1 MTRRTTVAG
10 ALAALAALAGAP
22 AASAQS
28 GVVQAVDGTD
38 ADNYNN
44 RWSPAAVTI
53 KAGEIVTWRF
63 TGTTVFHNVAS
74 SGSNWSFRNGNPA
87 IAPPPA
93 SFRFST
99 PGTYRFVCEIHAT
112 TMIGDV
118 TVTDASGTPPPPPP
132 PPPPSQQPW
141 PNDQQAPLE
150 LDVADEKPPR
160 LSRVRVAAVPNGA
173 RVRFRLSERAR
184 VRVRFKQAGLTVKAA
199 HRTFRAGARTL
210 TVRDRRLRGRYRIEI
225 LATDLGRNR
234 SRLKRARLTIP

>member
-1 MTRRTTVAG
+1 MTRRTALAG

-22 AASAQS
+22 AAFAQG

-44 RWSPAAVTI
+44 RWSPTAVTI
-53 KAGEIVTWRF
+53 KAGETVTWSF

-93 SFRFST
+93 SFTFST

-112 TMIGDV
+112 TMVGDV
-118 TVTDASGTPPPPPP
+118 VVTDASGTPPPPPP
-132 PPPPSQQPW
+132 PPPPSRQPW
-141 PNDQQAPLE
+141 PNDQPAPSVLE
-150 LDVADEKPPR
+150 VTDEKPPR
-160 LSRVRVAAVPNGA
+160 LSRVRVAAVRNGA

-184 VRVRFKQAGLTVKAA
+184 VRVRFKRAGLTVKSAR
-199 HRTFRAGARTL
+199 RTFRAGTRRM

-225 LATDLGRNR
+225 LATDLGGNR